1 MKRVKLFALISLL
14 FIGLGHAW
22 GAEATLTQ
30 AEIKKATAGGSY
42 AERAVES
49 TSGTWTGKMIIN
61 TSTGFVQINKNSNN
75 YYLGSPTFEG
85 GVTKIV
91 ITTCNSTASGRTFYI
106 MGNTN
111 TAQPTSGTYGSGSTS
126 GSNGTAS
133 IDITG
138 SPTNFYIYA
147 NGAAYI
153 SSVTVT
159 YATSSGSVTYTD
171 YLTECA
177 AESGYSV
184 SSTAYGLVSDG
195 SNPGTVDANA
205 DELVLLYS
213 AAEKYVLPSTTD
225 KNNFIVSVGGTNLT
239 YDDGFYW
246 EIDQEGKGNLHII
259 PTAGFTGNVVVTMYG
274 KLQAPTDVQVSNVA
288 ANAAKITWTGNAI
301 ATKYAINLLYEDGE
315 KYYTVDAP
323 TTFIEVDDLTPET
336 YYIVGVVAQD
346 GNSPLSDSGEGNAE
360 FTTEAAATYTITW
373 DANGTTTTSEITQGE
388 KIGTNL
394 PDAPASCSGVYS
406 TFVGWFTQ
414 EAGSDGSPSEAPQG
428 VQVTAETVPDGNAT
442 YYAVFCDASGEA
454 GWELVASTSALEAGA
469 TYTIASTSTAKSG
482 KALGT
487 QSTNNRAAVDWSST
501 TSPVELTLGGDAT
514 NGWTFY
520 DATEGGYL
528 YAASSSNNYLKTQ
541 KTNNANGQWSIAIA
555 ASGSAATI
563 KAKGTNTNNRLQY
576 NSSASVFSCYS
587 TSQSDVYLFKKG
599 GTATGYI
606 SSCCGDAAVVTVTPA
621 STTLNLGGKAS
632 VSTSVTC
639 SQTGGGS
646 GAWTYSVS
654 PADGATFVGTTFT
667 ATKAGTYTLTAT
679 YTENCGKSATATI
692 TVTDN
697 PVYTV
702 TWSVDG
708 SITAT
713 QSYSS
718 GDELV
723 LPSSTPSGCSD
734 KVFVGW
740 TANKDYDNATTAPS
754 DLFTEAKGP
763 VTADANYYA
772 VFAKESSSGAVSVGA
787 TLWSEDFGSYNQDTN
802 TGDVPAGGTYS
813 YSCQG
818 SGTKVYS
825 ENYAGGT
832 SPELLV
838 AKNGG
843 SFNAVIPTQGATEA
857 TLTYKSNKTTL
868 PVTSTT
874 EGVTLTKVSSASPFS
889 YTISIPLSAT
899 SLNLMFKTS
908 SSDNARLD
916 DITLVVTGTSAYSEY
931 TTSCSG
937 RASMPVFTPA
947 SGATLRSGETVKMSC
962 STEGATIHYTLDG
975 SEPTAESP
983 LYTDEGVRISVQ
995 EAGSVTLKA
1004 IAIADGMG
1012 DSYVAT
1018 AVYTVTLPAP
1028 TGVVFH
1034 ANNGT
1039 EDYAAESVAYGSSE
1053 PICYFPTYA
1062 GKVFLGF
1069 YTSANDGKGT
1079 KLYGADG
1086 TMVLNVAG
1094 YTDSHGWTC
1103 LDNRIDLYAHWMV
1116 PKDIVINK
1124 ETTNLDGYE
1133 YDLSTTDITI
1143 TSTGTLTIT
1152 KDISVH
1158 DVHVQS
1164 GGTLAITGGTLL
1176 VNSLHLY
1183 GGWQSG
1189 KTAYSV
1195 PSVYIASGASLS
1207 KKVST
1212 VYLDLCID
1220 NDHFYPFAVPF
1231 PVKISGTS
1239 DSEANMQGYHVR
1251 YAEDRL
1257 NQYAKY
1263 RTDGTGQVVIKRYD
1277 GARRAETGVAQGN
1290 WAGVAYN
1297 ETLLPS
1303 EGYIIRAV
1311 PVSGQT
1317 TAVIRIEMNIPDE
1330 WTTDGEQAQI
1340 GSIIRNQI
1348 SVTAHG
1354 ADKANLNDTHKG
1366 WNMLGVPYLSY
1377 FGTGNWD
1384 SEGSGIAGGKV
1395 VIKDGKIVLDD
1406 KAVRYVSVPTFDFS
1420 EYIQTP
1426 LSATSLRPGWSFF
1439 VQIGK
1444 GGTLTFATNDRQ
1456 QSSPLLAPAAQGD
1469 SEQEIT
1475 LLLSHGGKSDHTGLI
1490 LSDDYTTAYE
1500 IGADLEKM
1508 FGDGFTLSVYTLS
1521 GNTRL
1526 AYNALSREAATQL
1539 IPVGFRAPKDGEYTF
1554 SVPADSPTEG
1564 IERIDL
1570 IDYET
1575 GNLTNLLST
1584 PYVFSA
1590 TRTESSSRFGI
1601 SITYSKDMPTDT
1613 KTTSGEGG
1621 RRAEK
1626 VLIQQQLYII
1636 IDGKMYDATGKM
1648 VND

>member
-1 MKRVKLFALISLL
+1 MPADNVTVSATFTCPTV
-14 FIGLGHAW
+14 
-22 GAEATLTQ
+22 TLTFQ
-30 AEIKKATAGGSY
+30 
-42 AERAVES
+42 
-49 TSGTWTGKMIIN
+49 
-61 TSTGFVQINKNSNN
+61 
-75 YYLGSPTFEG
+75 SP
-85 GVTKIV
+85 
-91 ITTCNSTASGRTFYI
+91 
-106 MGNTN
+106 
-111 TAQPTSGTYGSGSTS
+111 
-126 GSNGTAS
+126 NGTE
-133 IDITG
+133 TK
-138 SPTNFYIYA
+138 
-147 NGAAYI
+147 
-153 SSVTVT
+153 TV
-159 YATSSGSVTYTD
+159 SK
-171 YLTECA
+171 CA
-177 AESGYSV
+177 AIG
-184 SSTAYGLVSDG
+184 G
-195 SNPGTVDANA
+195 N
-205 DELVLLYS
+205 
-213 AAEKYVLPSTTD
+213 LPS
-225 KNNFIVSVGGTNLT
+225 
-239 YDDGFYW
+239 
-246 EIDQEGKGNLHII
+246 
-259 PTAGFTGNVVVTMYG
+259 
-274 KLQAPTDVQVSNVA
+274 
-288 ANAAKITWTGNAI
+288 
-301 ATKYAINLLYEDGE
+301 
-315 KYYTVDAP
+315 
-323 TTFIEVDDLTPET
+323 
-336 YYIVGVVAQD
+336 
-346 GNSPLSDSGEGNAE
+346 
-360 FTTEAAATYTITW
+360 
-373 DANGTTTTSEITQGE
+373 
-388 KIGTNL
+388 
-394 PDAPASCSGVYS
+394 APASCSDTY
-406 TFVGWFTQ
+406 TQFVGWFTQ
-414 EAGSDGSPSEAPQG
+414 EAGSDGSPSAAPQG
-428 VQVTAETVPDGNAT
+428 EQVTAETVPDGDAT

-454 GWELVASTSALEAGA
+454 GWELVTSTSALEAGA
-469 TYTIASTSTAKSG
+469 TYTIASTSIAQSG

-487 QSTNNRAAVDWSST
+487 QGDNNRAAVDWSST
-501 TSPVELTLGGDAT
+501 TDPVELTLGGNAT

-520 DATEGGYL
+520 DAKQGGYL
-528 YAASSSNNYLKTQ
+528 YAASSSKNYLRTQ
-541 KTNNANGQWSIAIA
+541 TSLDDNGKWSIEIA
-555 ASGSAATI
+555 ESGSAATI
-563 KAKGTNTNNRLQY
+563 KAKGTNTNNLLKY
-576 NSSASVFSCYS
+576 NSSATLFSCYS
-587 TSQSDVYLFKKG
+587 SGQSDVYLFKAVSS
-599 GTATGYI
+599 ATGHI
-606 SSCCGDAAVVTVTPA
+606 SSCCSDAAVVTITPT
-621 STTLNLGGKAS
+621 SSTLNLGGKAS

-639 SQTGGGS
+639 SQTGGGA
-646 GAWTYSVS
+646 GTWTYSVS
-654 PADGATFVGTTFT
+654 PADGATFDSTTFT

-679 YTENCGKSATATI
+679 YTENCGKSAKATI
-692 TVTDN
+692 TVTDI
-697 PVYTV
+697 PTYTV

-708 SITAT
+708 GVTAT
-713 QSYSS
+713 QSYTA
-718 GDELV
+718 GEDLA

-754 DLFTEAKGP
+754 DLFTEASGT

-772 VFAKESSSGAVSVGA
+772 VFAKESSSGAVSVGE
-787 TLWSEDFGSYNQDTN
+787 TLWSEDFGSYNQSTGTN
-802 TGDVPAGGTYS
+802 DVPAGGTYS

-818 SGTKVYS
+818 TGTKVYN

-857 TLTYKSNKTTL
+857 MLTYKSNKETL

-874 EGVTLTKVSSASPFS
+874 EGVTLTKVSSTSPIS
-889 YTISIPLSAT
+889 YTISIPLSAS

-908 SSDNARLD
+908 SGDNARLD
-916 DITLVVTGTSAYSEY
+916 DITLVVAGTSAYSEY

-937 RASMPVFTPA
+937 RASMPVFDPA
-947 SGATLRSGETVKMSC
+947 SGATLRSGETVAISC
-962 STEGATIHYTLDG
+962 STEGAAIHYTLDG
-975 SEPTAESP
+975 SEPTASSP
-983 LYTDEGVRISVQ
+983 LYTREGVRISVQ

-1004 IAIADGMG
+1004 IAIAGGMG

-1062 GKVFLGF
+1062 DSVFLGF
-1069 YTSANDGKGT
+1069 YTAAAKGEGRQ
-1079 KLYGADG
+1079 LYAADG

-1094 YTDSHGWTC
+1094 YTDAYGWAC
-1103 LDNRIDLYAHWMV
+1103 LESRLNLYAHWMK
-1116 PKDIVINK
+1116 PEAIIIDEN
-1124 ETTNLDGYE
+1124 TTNLDEYP

-1164 GGTLAITGGTLL
+1164 GGTLAITGGSLL

-1195 PSVYIASGASLS
+1195 PSVYIAGGASLS

-1251 YAEDRL
+1251 YAEDWL
-1257 NQYAKY
+1257 NEYAKY

-1277 GARRAETGVAQGN
+1277 GAQRAATGVAQGN

-1297 ETLLPS
+1297 ETLQPS
-1303 EGYIIRAV
+1303 EGYIIRAL
-1311 PVSGQT
+1311 PVMGQD

-1340 GSIIRNQI
+1340 GSTIRNQI

-1354 ADKANLNDTHKG
+1354 ADKANLDDTHKG

-1384 SEGSGIAGGKV
+1384 SESSGIAGGKV
-1395 VIKDGKIVLDD
+1395 VIKDGKIVLED
-1406 KAVRYVSVPTFDFS
+1406 KSVRYVSVPTFDFS

-1439 VQIGK
+1439 VQIGT
-1444 GGTLTFATNDRQ
+1444 GGTLTFATTDRQ

-1508 FGDGFTLSVYTLS
+1508 FGEGFTLSVYTLS

-1526 AYNALSREAATQL
+1526 AYNALNREAATQL
-1539 IPVGFRAPKDGEYTF
+1539 IPVGFRAPEDGEYTF
-1554 SVPADSPTEG
+1554 SVPADIPTEG

-1613 KTTSGEGG
+1613 KSTSGEGG

>member
-1 MKRVKLFALISLL
+1 MTVTYGGLVTYSDYVTSCCTPLDTPTGMRNTQTYDGGVISWNAVAHASGYDVKIDDGEWTSVGNVTSYT
-14 FIGLGHAW
+14 IRGK
-22 GAEATLTQ
+22 E
-30 AEIKKATAGGSY
+30 AGGTLVTWQV
-42 AERAVES
+42 RAVGTAPYCDTSEPCEVQTFKTNCNQYTFAYGS
-49 TSGTWTGKMIIN
+49 TPNDDGKNINDAVYECFTPVEGSSTDWEIRDFVIPGTDTYYWVGYNGYFYNDGMGSKKVGSERNQFKYLPVTNLQGSGCSGTGEWYNHAKEGAYGRLRIYTDSGDKNLYVGFEPAGYQLRIGEGDAWETWALHQSATSPTVWTSDTITVDETLNAKYIFVSLWETAEFDANKAGVAIN
-61 TSTGFVQINKNSNN
+61 NWTNDNGQIKSLSSKKNDQWAFNNGVSAGATGFFRMYSDNCSNN
-75 YYLGSPTFEG
+75 GSLHFVPLHRITYKANYPAGASGAPADTYSEYVSVEESRSFTNPDAPAAPSGYRFAGWYTAATGGERIATEYTIPVGASADVTLYAQWNKLYTVSYNANSGSYGESSCEG
-85 GVTKIV
+85 GTYIKDETHPICTN
-91 ITTCNSTASGRTFYI
+91 IPTRATYTFL
-106 MGNTN
+106 G
-111 TAQPTSGTYGSGSTS
+111 
-126 GSNGTAS
+126 
-133 IDITG
+133 
-138 SPTNFYIYA
+138 
-147 NGAAYI
+147 
-153 SSVTVT
+153 
-159 YATSSGSVTYTD
+159 YATSSNGAVTYT
-171 YLTECA
+171 Y
-177 AESGYSV
+177 
-184 SSTAYGLVSDG
+184 SDG
-195 SNPGTVDANA
+195 AFSPAAVTIADA
-205 DELVLLYS
+205 D
-213 AAEKYVLPSTTD
+213 
-225 KNNFIVSVGGTNLT
+225 
-239 YDDGFYW
+239 
-246 EIDQEGKGNLHII
+246 
-259 PTAGFTGNVVVTMYG
+259 VT
-274 KLQAPTDVQVSNVA
+274 LF
-288 ANAAKITWTGNAI
+288 AKWALNT
-301 ATKYAINLLYEDGE
+301 
-315 KYYTVDAP
+315 YTVNWYA
-323 TTFIEVDDLTPET
+323 
-336 YYIVGVVAQD
+336 D
-346 GNSPLSDSGEGNAE
+346 GNR
-360 FTTEAAATYTITW
+360 
-373 DANGTTTTSEITQGE
+373 
-388 KIGTNL
+388 
-394 PDAPASCSGVYS
+394 V
-406 TFVGWFTQ
+406 
-414 EAGSDGSPSEAPQG
+414 
-428 VQVTAETVPDGNAT
+428 
-442 YYAVFCDASGEA
+442 
-454 GWELVASTSALEAGA
+454 
-469 TYTIASTSTAKSG
+469 
-482 KALGT
+482 
-487 QSTNNRAAVDWSST
+487 
-501 TSPVELTLGGDAT
+501 
-514 NGWTFY
+514 
-520 DATEGGYL
+520 
-528 YAASSSNNYLKTQ
+528 
-541 KTNNANGQWSIAIA
+541 
-555 ASGSAATI
+555 
-563 KAKGTNTNNRLQY
+563 
-576 NSSASVFSCYS
+576 
-587 TSQSDVYLFKKG
+587 QSDDYNH
-599 GTATGYI
+599 GT
-606 SSCCGDAAVVTVTPA
+606 D
-621 STTLNLGGKAS
+621 
-632 VSTSVTC
+632 
-639 SQTGGGS
+639 
-646 GAWTYSVS
+646 
-654 PADGATFVGTTFT
+654 
-667 ATKAGTYTLTAT
+667 
-679 YTENCGKSATATI
+679 
-692 TVTDN
+692 
-697 PVYTV
+697 
-702 TWSVDG
+702 
-708 SITAT
+708 
-713 QSYSS
+713 
-718 GDELV
+718 LV
-723 LPSSTPSGCSD
+723 LPSSTPSGCGD
-734 KVFVGW
+734 KEFVGW
-740 TANKDYDNATTAPS
+740 TANKDYDNATKAPS
-754 DLFTEAKGP
+754 DLFTEAKGT

-787 TLWSEDFGSYNQDTN
+787 TLWSEDFGSYNKGGN

-818 SGTKVYS
+818 SGTKVYN
-825 ENYAGGT
+825 EKLAGGT

-874 EGVTLTKVSSASPFS
+874 EGVTLTKVSSKSPFS

-908 SSDNARLD
+908 SGDNARLD

-937 RASMPVFTPA
+937 RASMPVFDPA
-947 SGATLRSGETVKMSC
+947 SGATLRSGETVAISC
-962 STEGATIHYTLDG
+962 STEGAAIHYTLDG
-975 SEPTAESP
+975 SEPTASSP
-983 LYTDEGVRISVQ
+983 LYTAGGVRISVK
-995 EAGSVTLKA
+995 EARSVTLKA
-1004 IAIADGMG
+1004 IAIAGGMG
-1012 DSYVAT
+1012 ASYVAT

-1069 YTSANDGKGT
+1069 YTSANDGEGT

-1094 YTDSHGWTC
+1094 YTDAYGWAC
-1103 LDNRIDLYAHWMV
+1103 LNNRIDLYAHWMV
-1116 PKDIVINK
+1116 PEDIMIDK
-1124 ETTNLDGYE
+1124 ETTNLDGYG

-1152 KDISVH
+1152 EDISVH

-1164 GGTLAITGGTLL
+1164 GGTLAITNGTLL

-1195 PSVYIASGASLS
+1195 PSVYIAGGASLS

-1239 DSEANMQGYHVR
+1239 ESDANMQGYCVR
-1251 YAEDRL
+1251 YAEDWL
-1257 NQYAKY
+1257 NEYAKY

-1277 GARRAETGVAQGN
+1277 GAQRAATGVAQGN

-1297 ETLLPS
+1297 ETLQPS

-1311 PVSGQT
+1311 PVSGQK
-1317 TAVIRIEMNIPDE
+1317 TAVIRIEMNIPDG
-1330 WTTDGEQAQI
+1330 WTTGGEQAEV
-1340 GSIIRNQI
+1340 GGTIRNQI

-1354 ADKANLNDTHKG
+1354 ADKANLDDTHKG

-1377 FGTGNWD
+1377 FGTSSWD
-1384 SEGSGIAGGKV
+1384 SESSGIAGGKV

-1406 KAVRYVSVPTFDFS
+1406 KAVRYVSVPTYDFS

-1426 LSATSLRPGWSFF
+1426 LKATSLRPGWSFF

-1444 GGTLTFATNDRQ
+1444 SGTLSFATNDRQ
-1456 QSSPLLAPAAQGD
+1456 QQSPLLAPAAQGD

-1490 LSDDYTTAYE
+1490 ISDEYTTAYE

-1508 FGDGFTLSVYTLS
+1508 FGEGFTLSVYTLS

-1539 IPVGFRAPKDGEYTF
+1539 IPVGFRAPEDGEYTF

-1613 KTTSGEGG
+1613 KATSDEGG